1 MIVNN
6 SGPARLLVNNV
17 GHRKPWIGF
26 RMVGEKFHRDM
37 LGTRVAV
44 FRRNASTLW
53 RRVHSDGSYC
63 SSSDP
68 RILFG
73 LGDAPEITKVQA
85 HWVSGRVE
93 EWTGLP
99 LGKYTTLREGSGTV
113 KSASS

>member
-1 MIVNN
+1 
-6 SGPARLLVNNV
+6 L
-17 GHRKPWIGF
+17 
-26 RMVGEKFHRDM
+26 RMVGDKSHRDM

-44 FRRNASTLW
+44 FRRAASPLW
-53 RRVHSDGSYC
+53 RRVHTDGSYC

-68 RILFG
+68 RIVFG

-99 LGKYTTLREGSGTV
+99 LGRYTTLREGSGVTI
-113 KSASS
+113 AAP